1 MSVGLGPL
9 VYIMIFVAIVVMV
22 QGVYMLAF
30 GKSISMNTRLSR
42 RMALLEKTQDREKV
56 LEQLRK
62 EMNQHIKTR
71 GIPLYALLAK
81 KAQLASIAFTPNQL
95 MMLMGAAA
103 FVAFMGLTVGT
114 KLILPLQI
122 FLSVA
127 IGFGGVYFWVNS
139 MAKKRISKLEE
150 QLPDAIDL
158 MVRSLRVGHP
168 LVSAIVMVAKEVP
181 DPLGTEFGL
190 IADEAA
196 YGRNVTD
203 SLKQFAERMNNQDL
217 RFLAIAV
224 GIQQTSGGN
233 LADILDGLSK
243 VIRARFK
250 LFRRVQA
257 ITSEARFSGKI
268 LSGMPVAVLLG
279 NAILQPGYYDEI
291 MQSSYFSPAVA
302 LLSIMLILNIVFM
315 KILTTI
321 KF

>member
-1 MSVGLGPL
+1 MSIGLGPL
-9 VYIMIFVAIVVMV
+9 VYIMIFAAIVVMV

-103 FVAFMGLTVGT
+103 MLSFVALTIAT
-114 KLILPLQI
+114 QLILPLQL

-127 IGFGGVYFWVNS
+127 IGFGGVYFWVNA
-139 MAKKRISKLEE
+139 MAKKRIARLEE
-150 QLPDAIDL
+150 QLPDAIEL

-168 LVSAIVMVAKEVP
+168 LVSAIGMVAREVP
-181 DPLGTEFGL
+181 DPVGTEFGL

-196 YGRNVTD
+196 YGRNVAE
-203 SLKQFAERMNNQDL
+203 SLKQFAERMDNQDL

-224 GIQQTSGGN
+224 SIQQTSGGN
-233 LADILDGLSK
+233 LAEILDGLSK
-243 VIRARFK
+243 VIRSRFK

-257 ITSEARFSGKI
+257 ITSEARFSGKF
-268 LSGMPVAVLLG
+268 LSGMPLVVLVG
-279 NAILQPGYYDEI
+279 NLIMRPGYYDEV
-291 MQSSYFSPAVA
+291 MSSSSFAPAAAIVA
-302 LLSIMLILNIVFM
+302 AMLLFNVLLMR
-315 KILTTI
+315 ILTTV
-321 KF
+321 KV